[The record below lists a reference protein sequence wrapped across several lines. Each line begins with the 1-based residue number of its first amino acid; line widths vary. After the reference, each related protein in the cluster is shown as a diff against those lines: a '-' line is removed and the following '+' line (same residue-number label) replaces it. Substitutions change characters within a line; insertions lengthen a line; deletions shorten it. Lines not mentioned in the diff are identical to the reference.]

1 MTTGQEKVS
10 FTLILKREIVMECSN
25 YSTIMLISYAGN
37 RILKIP
43 QSSFQQYVNW
53 ELSNVQIGLGNAEE
67 PEIKL
72 STFTGS

>member
-1 MTTGQEKVS
+1 
-10 FTLILKREIVMECSN
+10 
-25 YSTIMLISYAGN
+25 MLISYAGN
-37 RILKIP
+37 IILKIP